1 MTIQERLLEDMKTAM
16 KASNKVRLET
26 IRGLRAQLKNR
37 EIDLGRPLTEDDV
50 IQVLM
55 NAAKKRK
62 ESIEQF
68 LAVNRHDRAEIEK
81 KELEIIQEYL
91 PEQMSEAEIA
101 NLADEIIKTVK
112 AQSMKDMG
120 KVMGQIMPK
129 VKGRVDGRLVQQIVT
144 KKLSSL

>member
-129 VKGRVDGRLVQQIVT
+129 VKGRADGRLVQQIVT